1 MALHPRRRSLTR
13 LAPLASAL
21 AVALACAVPSQAAA
35 PGAPGV
41 ALPSM
46 GDVSS
51 QSLSPVA
58 ERKLGDRIM
67 RSVRRDPAVVD
78 DPLVQEHV
86 QRIWDS
92 LLASARR
99 RGEITEDLDAVYA
112 WQPFLVKDR
121 SVNAFAL
128 PGGYIGIH
136 FGLLAVTATPEEFAS
151 VLAHELSHVTQR
163 HIARLMNQSKEA
175 SWVSI
180 ASMVLGAIALS
191 RSPQAGQALILG
203 GQGLAQ
209 QGQLNFSRD
218 MEREADRVGQG
229 VLDDAGFDPTG
240 MARMFELLA
249 RASRLNDDNSFPYL
263 RTHPLT
269 TERIGE
275 AQARLGGSSLGPR
288 GGARPL
294 GASAQALAVAQQM
307 VSARSRVLMDPRS
320 ASLNPMLA
328 QAELPHERLP
338 VGVSPLVAHYTG
350 LVAAVALRDA
360 ARVDA
365 LSRKVREDVAAL
377 PETQALTARRLWQLT
392 WVEGL
397 IDTGRA
403 AQGLAMLQPSLMA
416 GPPLAPGSASALQP
430 LARPELMLRARAAL
444 NLPEVRDGRGEVQA
458 ALGDAAS
465 RLQALQADAQG
476 QDLAAWQLLGA
487 LFSRLN
493 QPLRAVRAEAE
504 AAALMGDLQGALDR
518 VQAVRKRYPAPA
530 SADLIELQ
538 VLDARARVWMQSL
551 KDDLRDAQG

>member
-1 MALHPRRRSLTR
+1 MRLSHRLGR
-13 LAPLASAL
+13 LATPARSAL
-21 AVALACAVPSQAAA
+21 ALALVLAVQPLGAA
-35 PGAPGV
+35 PGSPSV

-67 RSVRRDPAVVD
+67 RSIRRDPDVVD

-99 RGEITEDLDAVYA
+99 RGEITDDLDAVYA
-112 WQPFLVKDR
+112 WRPFLVKDR

-136 FGLLAVTATPEEFAS
+136 FGLLAVTSTPEEFAS

-163 HIARLMNQSKEA
+163 HIARLMGQSKES

-229 VLDDAGFDPTG
+229 VLDEAGFDPTG

-275 AQARLGGSSLGPR
+275 AQARLGSDSLQGVRR
-288 GGARPL
+288 GAN
-294 GASAQALAVAQQM
+294 ASPTAQALATAQLM

-320 ASLNPMLA
+320 ASLAPMLA
-328 QAELPHERLP
+328 QAELPDARLP
-338 VGVSPLVAHYTG
+338 AGVSPLVAHYTG
-350 LVAAVALRDA
+350 LVAAVTLKDA

-377 PETQALTARRLWQLT
+377 PEAQAQAARRLWQLT
-392 WVEGL
+392 WAEGL
-397 IDTGRA
+397 VDTGRA

-416 GPPLAPGSASALQP
+416 GRPLEAGSASALQA
-430 LARPELMLRARAAL
+430 LARPEVMLRARAAL
-444 NLPEVRDGRGEVQA
+444 NLPEARDPRDVQA
-458 ALGDAAS
+458 ALSEAAS
-465 RLQALQADAQG
+465 RLQALQSDAQG
-476 QDLAAWQLLGA
+476 QDLAAWQMLSA
-487 LFSRLN
+487 LFTRMN

-518 VQAVRKRYPAPA
+518 VQAVRKRYPAPSA
-530 SADLIELQ
+530 ADLIELQ
-538 VLDARARVWMQSL
+538 VLEARARVWMQNV
-551 KDDLRDAQG
+551 KDDLREAQG